1 MKQYELFINGEFIP
15 NGDREM
21 LDVINPATEE
31 VISQVPKATEADVA
45 AAVDAAYA
53 AQKSWGKLPA
63 IQRANYL
70 MELVALVRENRELF
84 ARTNTEEMGKPL
96 AQSMDEAGWLAD
108 YLQYYAAM
116 ARHIKGEIIPSDRPN
131 ENIFLYKMP
140 IGVTAGIMPWN
151 FPLFLIGRKVAPALI
166 AGDTVVLKPSS
177 DSPNG
182 CYEFAKLVAKSSLP
196 KGVINVITG
205 AGGVVGDALSGNPKV
220 ALVSM
225 TGSTA
230 AGKKIM
236 KRAADN
242 VTKVSLE
249 LGGKAPVIVMNDC
262 KLDETVEHVFNSRII
277 NSGQVCNAAERVYVQ
292 EGIAEQFIAKTVE
305 RFKKA
310 TFGPGLGGTFDLGP
324 MVNKAQ
330 QEHVDELVQD
340 AVKAGAKLCAGGHK
354 ATVDGKGW
362 YYEPT
367 VLCGCDHNMRIM
379 REEIFGPVLPISTF
393 MTLDEAIEKAND
405 CDFGLTSSIYTQDFD
420 VVMRA
425 LNEIKFG
432 ETYVNREH
440 FEAFQG
446 FHQGVRQ
453 SGLGGD
459 DGEHGL
465 EEFLETHICYV
476 DYDLKAPGK

>member
-15 NGDREM
+15 NGDRQM
-21 LDVINPATEE
+21 LDILNPATEE
-31 VISQVPKATEADVA
+31 VISQVPKATPEDVQ
-45 AAVDAAYA
+45 AAVDAAYE
-53 AQKSWGKLPA
+53 AQKSWAKVPA

-70 MELVALVRENRELF
+70 MELAGLVRENRELF
-84 ARTNTEEMGKPL
+84 ARTNSEEMGKPL

-108 YLQYYAAM
+108 YIQYFAAM

-140 IGVTAGIMPWN
+140 IGVAAGIMPWN

-166 AGDTVVLKPSS
+166 AGCTVVLKPSS

-196 KGVINVITG
+196 KGVINVISG
-205 AGGVVGDALSGNPKV
+205 AGSVVGDGLAKNPKV

-225 TGSTA
+225 TGSTE

-236 KRAADN
+236 KAAADN
-242 VTKVSLE
+242 ITKVSLE
-249 LGGKAPVIVMNDC
+249 LGGKAPVIIMNDC
-262 KLDETVEHVFNSRII
+262 KLDETIEHVYNSRII
-277 NSGQVCNAAERVYVQ
+277 NTGQACNCAERIYVQ
-292 EGIAEQFIAKTVE
+292 EGIYDRFVE
-305 RFKKA
+305 KIVARMKKA
-310 TFGPGLGGTFDLGP
+310 TFGPGLGGTFDMGP
-324 MVNKAQ
+324 LVNKAQ

-340 AVKAGAKLCAGGHK
+340 AVAHGAKVECGGHK
-354 ATVDGKGW
+354 ATVNGKGFF
-362 YYEPT
+362 YEPT
-367 VLCGCDHNMRIM
+367 VLTGCDHNDRIM
-379 REEIFGPVLPISTF
+379 REEIFGPVLPITKFSK
-393 MTLDEAIEKAND
+393 LDDVIELAND
-405 CDFGLTSSIYTQDFD
+405 CTYGLTSSIYTQDFD

-425 LNEIKFG
+425 MNEIKFG
-432 ETYVNREH
+432 ELYVNREH

-465 EEFLETHICYV
+465 EEFLETRICYV
-476 DYDLKAPGK
+476 DYDLNAKGK

>member
-1 MKQYELFINGEFIP
+1 MKTYELFINGEFIP

-31 VISQVPKATEADVA
+31 VISQVPKATEADVQ
-45 AAVDAAYA
+45 AAVDAAYE

-70 MELVALVRENRELF
+70 MELAGLVRENRELF

-96 AQSMDEAGWLAD
+96 AQSMDEAGWLGD
-108 YLQYYAAM
+108 YIQYFAAM

-131 ENIFLYKMP
+131 ENILLYKMP
-140 IGVTAGIMPWN
+140 IGVVAGIMPWN

-196 KGVINVITG
+196 KGVINVVTG
-205 AGGVVGDALSGNPKV
+205 SGAVVGEALAKNPKV

-236 KRAADN
+236 KTAADN

-249 LGGKAPVIVMNDC
+249 LGGKAPVIIMNDC
-262 KLDETVEHVFNSRII
+262 KLDETVEHVYNSRII
-277 NSGQVCNAAERVYVQ
+277 NTGQACNCAERIYVQ
-292 EGIAEQFIAKTVE
+292 EGIADEFIKKTIE
-305 RFKKA
+305 RFSKT
-310 TFGPGLGGTFDLGP
+310 TFGPGLEGTFDMGP
-324 MVNKAQ
+324 MVNKQ
-330 QEHVDELVQD
+330 QQDHVDELVKS
-340 AVKAGAKLCAGGHK
+340 AVEQGAQIRLGGHK
-354 ATVDGKGW
+354 TTVDGKGFF
-362 YYEPT
+362 YEPT
-367 VLCGCDHNMRIM
+367 VITGCTHDMKIM
-379 REEIFGPVLPISTF
+379 KEEIFGPVLPITTF
-393 MTLDEAIEKAND
+393 KTLDEAIELAND
-405 CDFGLTSSIYTQDFD
+405 CVFGLTSSIYTTDYD
-420 VVMRA
+420 TVMRA
-425 LNEIKFG
+425 MNEIHFG

-465 EEFLETHICYV
+465 EEFLETHICYI
-476 DYDLKAPGK
+476 DYDLKAGN